1 MTIATPRRQNQSYIR
16 FELYMTYV
24 LKMLSKSTCMEHSS
38 QIIYFATEAPI
49 RFTTQ
54 EERRMGDC
62 LDACLLAS

>member
-1 MTIATPRRQNQSYIR
+1 
-16 FELYMTYV
+16 
-24 LKMLSKSTCMEHSS
+24 MEHSS

-62 LDACLLAS
+62 LDACLLRNKVHLFLWDMGNLSVVWGRVDWETKEDRVDRG